1 MFNVNLNFM
10 FITSNGVEQN
20 CKNALVHNKGHT
32 KRRLRFHTK
41 KKNKPRNA
49 KHSKY
54 RLEELKCLKEV

>member
-1 MFNVNLNFM
+1 M

-41 KKNKPRNA
+41 KKTCRSKPKNKPRNA